1 MPVSLATI
9 ARSLDTP
16 AELGPH
22 LAELF
27 RLLTTLGGQPRVIVS
42 MLRSAGI
49 GRGSRV
55 LDLACG
61 KGAASIAAAKSLGC
75 RSFGVD
81 AFPPFIEEA
90 TRAAERAGVGRLC
103 RFAVGDAARYEKR
116 PPRERYDAAMM
127 IALWPVSRAAPALR
141 RLVHPGGHYIID
153 DAVLMPGA
161 PARFRRAGLRTADEV
176 RDRITSLGD
185 RVERERIDSAD
196 DSLRHAERLHAR
208 LVRGCDTLARHDPAL
223 RPALRRLLKQQRASI
238 DDLCRPLRPAIWL
251 VRRGPVTPPPP
262 PRSSTARAERAHSAL
277 T

>member
-27 RLLTTLGGQPRVIVS
+27 GLLTSLGGQPRVIVS

-49 GRGSRV
+49 GRGSHI

-61 KGAASIAAAKSLGC
+61 KGAASIAAAKTLGC

-81 AFPPFIEEA
+81 AYPPFIDEA
-90 TRAAERAGVGRLC
+90 KKAAERAGVGRLC
-103 RFAVGDAARYEKR
+103 RFVVGDAARFEVR
-116 PPRERYDAAMM
+116 PARERYDAAMM
-127 IALWPVSRAAPALR
+127 ISLWPLERAARVLR
-141 RLVHPGGHYIID
+141 RLVRPGGRYIID

-185 RVERERIDSAD
+185 LVERERIDSAA
-196 DSLRHAERLHAR
+196 DSLRHADRLHAR
-208 LVRGCDTLARHDPAL
+208 LVRGCDALARHDPAL
-223 RPALRRLLKQQRASI
+223 RPALRRLLAQQRAAI
-238 DDLCRPLRPAIWL
+238 DDLCGPLRPAIWL
-251 VRRGPVTPPPP
+251 VRRGASDSSKTQSRILPKTRTT
-262 PRSSTARAERAHSAL
+262 RSRL
-277 T
+277 